1 MKRKQKHGSDS
12 SKIPTFDR
20 LMNPLL
26 KALKELGG
34 SGTIQEI
41 DEKVIEDLKL
51 PNEILDVPHGDKG
64 SGQTE
69 VAYRLAWARTYL
81 KKYGILENS
90 ARGIWA
96 IAPAA
101 KGLNEIDPAQVAK
114 EVREQ
119 FKGEK
124 KSSIEATDAG
134 SEEIEARDSEQPE
147 EFQDWK
153 KHLRRVLISLQPAAF
168 ERLIQRLLRE
178 SGFTQVEVTG
188 KSGDGGI
195 DGKGIVRVSGLLSFH
210 VMFQCKKY
218 EGTVSSN
225 QIRDFRGAMQGRA
238 DKGLFVTTGAFTR
251 DAIKEATRD
260 GAPPIDLIDGEQL
273 ADKLKELTLGVRTK
287 VFESIEIDEQWFR
300 AI

>member
-1 MKRKQKHGSDS
+1 M
-12 SKIPTFDR
+12 
-20 LMNPLL
+20 
-26 KALKELGG
+26 
-34 SGTIQEI
+34 
-41 DEKVIEDLKL
+41 
-51 PNEILDVPHGDKG
+51 
-64 SGQTE
+64 
-69 VAYRLAWARTYL
+69 
-81 KKYGILENS
+81 ENS

-96 IAPAA
+96 IAPTA

-119 FKGEK
+119 FRREK
-124 KSSIEATDAG
+124 EPSIKATDTG

-153 KHLRRVLISLQPAAF
+153 KHLHQVLISLQPAAF

-287 VFESIEIDEQWFR
+287 VFESIEIDEQWFK